1 METKE
6 QDEKCILVPTDFSEA
21 CDNALNHALEMAKY
35 LKCKVFVLHVVDSLT
50 KTYFAKDLLQ
60 VGATI
65 DQNIDEIKASM
76 DELKKYLAT
85 KNTEIAHPIIKE
97 GDIFTTINDVAVSIN
112 AGLIVLGTHGKI
124 GFQRIVGSYA
134 LRVID
139 STKVPV
145 IIVQKRSFGSG
156 FKDIVFP
163 VNINDEDRQKAE
175 YAVQMSKLFNSTIHI
190 LPKQVEGSAGKVRL
204 DGMVKQI
211 SQYFEKYEV
220 NYTVAD
226 VTDYGDAWDRQV
238 LNYSS
243 SIDADL
249 ILILS
254 NPDKH
259 MMFFE
264 AKEENI
270 IFNSAQIPV
279 MCVNYRKLKIA
290 EFWGAYG
297 SGKKNVY

>member
-1 METKE
+1 METQSEK
-6 QDEKCILVPTDFSEA
+6 EKCILVPTDFSEA

-35 LKCKVFVLHVVDSLT
+35 LKCKVYALHVVDSLS
-50 KTYFAKDLLQ
+50 KNYFANDLLQ
-60 VGATI
+60 VGNELGM
-65 DQNIDEIKASM
+65 QVDELNASM
-76 DELKKYLAT
+76 KQLKAHIAT
-85 KNTEIAHPIIKE
+85 KNSDILLPLVKE
-97 GDIFTTINDVAVSIN
+97 GDIFTTINEAALEVN
-112 AGLIVLGTHGKI
+112 AGMIVLGTHGKI

-156 FKDIVFP
+156 FREIVFP
-163 VNINDEDRQKAE
+163 VNIQDEDRQKAE
-175 YAVQMSKLFNSTIHI
+175 YAVQMSKLFNSTIHMV
-190 LPKQVEGSAGKVRL
+190 PKHVDNPQSKIKL
-204 DGMVKQI
+204 DVMVKQI
-211 SQYFEKYEV
+211 ATFFEKYDV
-220 NYTVAD
+220 KYTIVDVA
-226 VTDYGDAWDRQV
+226 DYGDAWDRQV

-254 NPDKH
+254 NPEKH

-279 MCVNYRKLKIA
+279 MCINYRKLKITD
-290 EFWGAYG
+290 FWGGYDPG
-297 SGKKNVY
+297 RKNVY

>member
-1 METKE
+1 
-6 QDEKCILVPTDFSEA
+6 
-21 CDNALNHALEMAKY
+21 
-35 LKCKVFVLHVVDSLT
+35 VVDSLS

-60 VGATI
+60 VGAI
-65 DQNIDEIKASM
+65 IEDSVDEMNASM
-76 DELKKYLAT
+76 VQLKKYVAA
-85 KNTEIAHPIIKE
+85 KNNEAVFPVVKE
-97 GDIFTTINDVAVSIN
+97 GDIFTTINDVAIALN
-112 AGLIVLGTHGKI
+112 AGMIVLGTHGKI

-134 LRVID
+134 LKVID

-156 FKDIVFP
+156 FKDIIFP
-163 VNINDEDRQKAE
+163 VNIQDEDRQKAE
-175 YAVQMSKLFNSTIHI
+175 YAVQMAKLFNSTIHV
-190 LPKQVEGSAGKVRL
+190 LPKSVEGSQNKIRL
-204 DGMVKQI
+204 DGIVKQI
-211 SQYFEKYEV
+211 CLFFEKYEV
-220 NYTVAD
+220 KHSVVD
-226 VTDYGDAWDRQV
+226 VSEYGEAWDRQV

-243 SIDADL
+243 SVDADL

-279 MCVNYRKLKIA
+279 MCINYRKLKISD
-290 EFWGAYG
+290 FWGSY
-297 SGKKNVY
+297 SPNKSNVY

>member
-1 METKE
+1 
-6 QDEKCILVPTDFSEA
+6 VPTDFSEA
-21 CDNALNHALEMAKY
+21 CDNALNHAIEMAKY
-35 LKCKVFVLHVVDSLT
+35 LKCKVHVLHVVDSLS

-60 VGATI
+60 VGAI
-65 DQNIDEIKASM
+65 IEDSVDEMNASM
-76 DELKKYLAT
+76 VQLKKYVAA
-85 KNTEIAHPIIKE
+85 KNNEAVFPVVKE
-97 GDIFTTINDVAVSIN
+97 GDIFTTINDVAIALN
-112 AGLIVLGTHGKI
+112 AGMIVLGTHGKI

-134 LRVID
+134 LKVID

-156 FKDIVFP
+156 FKDIIFP
-163 VNINDEDRQKAE
+163 VNIQDEDRQKAE
-175 YAVQMSKLFNSTIHI
+175 YAVQMAKLFNSTIHV
-190 LPKQVEGSAGKVRL
+190 LPKSVEGSQNKIRL
-204 DGMVKQI
+204 DGIVKQI
-211 SQYFEKYEV
+211 CLFFEKYEV
-220 NYTVAD
+220 KHSVVD
-226 VTDYGDAWDRQV
+226 VSEYGEAWDRQV

-243 SIDADL
+243 SVDADL

-279 MCVNYRKLKIA
+279 MCINYRKLKISD
-290 EFWGAYG
+290 FWGSY
-297 SGKKNVY
+297 SPNKSNVY